1 MLSSWAALLSG
12 AWPTTVVRFSKRY
25 SCNLLQLGEEGVSHV
40 LQLLKDELK
49 MAMQL
54 AGYTKIGDLKPSIVR
69 SALSF
74 QSKL

>member
-1 MLSSWAALLSG
+1 M
-12 AWPTTVVRFSKRY
+12 V
-25 SCNLLQLGEEGVSHV
+25 GEEGVSHV

-54 AGYTKIGDLKPSIVR
+54 AGHTKIADLKPSLVR